1 MASIDDFSRIVMT
14 TASLLFLFFAKDQ
27 KISLANTR

>member
-1 MASIDDFSRIVMT
+1 MDDFSRIVMT
-14 TASLLFLFFAKDQ
+14 TDSLLFLFFAKDQ

>member
-1 MASIDDFSRIVMT
+1 MDAFSRIVMI